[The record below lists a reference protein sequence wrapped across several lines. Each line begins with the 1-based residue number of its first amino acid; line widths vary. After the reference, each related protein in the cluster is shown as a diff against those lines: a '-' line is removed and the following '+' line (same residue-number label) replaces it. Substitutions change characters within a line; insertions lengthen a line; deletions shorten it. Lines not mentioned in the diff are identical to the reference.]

1 MKKSILIASI
11 FIIII
16 IGMLNKNKLLKKN
29 EVWNIELEGI
39 SAKVVGDASYTL
51 PNIYN
56 TILSDYSV
64 YFKNPGDKV
73 TFTFQIVNKGTKSAK
88 ILDIIKSI
96 PKCSDETI
104 CNNIEYNIMNED
116 GTKLEKDIILL
127 PNSKKN
133 VKIVIKYPNTISSK
147 KAIMIDNLDIDFLFS
162 KVS

>member
-1 MKKSILIASI
+1 MKKNLLIVSI
-11 FIIII
+11 FIVIT
-16 IGMLNKNKLLKKN
+16 IGILSKNKLIKKN
-29 EVWNIELEGI
+29 EVWSIQLEKI

-133 VKIVIKYPNTISSK
+133 VKIVIEYPNTISSK

>member
-1 MKKSILIASI
+1 MC
-11 FIIII
+11 
-16 IGMLNKNKLLKKN
+16 
-29 EVWNIELEGI
+29 
-39 SAKVVGDASYTL
+39 
-51 PNIYN
+51 
-56 TILSDYSV
+56 
-64 YFKNPGDKV
+64 
-73 TFTFQIVNKGTKSAK
+73 QIVNKGTKSAK

-133 VKIVIKYPNTISSK
+133 VKIVIEYPNTISSK

>member
-1 MKKSILIASI
+1 MKKSILIACI

-16 IGMLNKNKLLKKN
+16 IGILNKNKLLKKN
-29 EVWNIELEGI
+29 EVWHIELERI

-116 GTKLEKDIILL
+116 GKKKKKDIILL

-133 VKIVIKYPNTISSK
+133 VKIVIEYPNTISSK